1 MTFGFGT
8 IKTIRRLY
16 STNTA
21 INGAFS
27 SKKVIDNVRMM
38 MRKVPQ
44 PVVVVTTSQQ
54 DDPTHR
60 RGITVSSFTS
70 LCLHPEPMVSFCVR
84 IPSRASDLLHASGS
98 MVVNMLSQE
107 QVPQSIAFSSP
118 QAEQFKEVPFYDD
131 SATGLPVLM
140 GTLGSMHCNKVQ
152 VITTGD
158 HELWIAKVIKVDE
171 GVGGQLGKRE
181 EAQPLLYYER
191 GYRGVG
197 EQVFMSAYEDCSL
210 DTRHWMHRAH
220 LRMAWNYLRDTGD
233 TEKATPLIKRQLQI
247 HFDKND
253 HLQYHE
259 TITSFYIHL
268 IDLAIKANHGKDKD
282 DFFDFMERFPILTNP
297 QSIQHYYSPQLLKSP
312 LARSSFLLPDL
323 KPLPIELTDKQ

>member
-1 MTFGFGT
+1 MTLGLFST
-8 IKTIRRLY
+8 IKTLRRLY
-16 STNTA
+16 S
-21 INGAFS
+21 S
-27 SKKVIDNVRMM
+27 SSTLSVTDSVRAM

-54 DDPTHR
+54 DDPSHR

-84 IPSRASDLLHASGS
+84 IPSRASDLLHSSGS
-98 MVVNMLSQE
+98 MVVNMLSQD

-118 QAEQFKEVPFYDD
+118 QAEQFKNIPFYDD

-158 HELWIAKVIKVDE
+158 HELWIAKVVKVDE
-171 GVGGQLGKRE
+171 GVGGQRGTRE

-191 GYRGVG
+191 GYRAVG
-197 EQVFMSAYEDCSL
+197 EEVFMTAYEDCAL

-220 LRMAWNYLRDTGD
+220 LRMAWNYLRQVDGD
-233 TEKATPLIKRQLQI
+233 TVKAGPLIKQQLKI
-247 HFDKND
+247 HFDRNRD
-253 HLQYHE
+253 GQLRYHE
-259 TITSFYIHL
+259 TITGFYIYM
-268 IDLAIKANHGKDKD
+268 IDLAMKTYHGKDKD
-282 DFFDFMERFPILTNP
+282 DFFDFMERFPVLANP
-297 QSIQHYYSPQLLKSP
+297 RSIQHYYSPALLKSKS
-312 LARSSFLLPDL
+312 AQSSFLLPDL
-323 KPLPIELTDKQ
+323 HPLPLELIDTNK